1 MKTISFL
8 LSLCFVAGCCEL
20 SFGQIF
26 QRRSA
31 VAYETCTGPNCQ
43 STTQFYSTPAN
54 VAVQS
59 PVVSS
64 SVTVSSVQP
73 VTLVSSATILAND
86 RAVFRRAFMKSLKAA
101 KQSGAIT
108 DLEYLRLVTMSL
120 RPASLDKIRETVQ
133 ETAIQEGLATATA
146 INWDGLIAFMEKLI
160 PLIIK
165 LIDLFS

>member
-1 MKTISFL
+1 MRTISLL
-8 LSLCFVAGCCEL
+8 LSLCFVAGCCDF
-20 SFGQIF
+20 SFAQMF
-26 QRRSA
+26 QRRQA
-31 VAYETCTGPNCQ
+31 VTYETCTGPNCQ
-43 STTQFYSTPAN
+43 SAQQFYPSS
-54 VAVQS
+54 VVVQS
-59 PVVSS
+59 PVVVPS
-64 SVTVSSVQP
+64 SVTVSSVQSVAP
-73 VTLVSSATILAND
+73 VSSASILAND

>member
-1 MKTISFL
+1 MKTINFL
-8 LSLCFVAGCCEL
+8 LSLCFVAGCCDL
-20 SFGQIF
+20 SFGQMF
-26 QRRSA
+26 QRRPA
-31 VAYETCTGPNCQ
+31 VTYETCTGPNCQ
-43 STTQFYSTPAN
+43 STQKFYSNP
-54 VAVQS
+54 VVVQS

-64 SVTVSSVQP
+64 VTISSSQP
-73 VTLVSSATILAND
+73 VVAVSSATILAND

-101 KQSGAIT
+101 KQSGSIT

-165 LIDLFS
+165 LIDLFN

>member
-1 MKTISFL
+1 MKTISAL
-8 LSLCFVAGCCEL
+8 LSLCCVAVCCDS
-20 SFGQIF
+20 SFGQMF

-31 VAYETCTGPNCQ
+31 VTYETCTGPNCK
-43 STTQFYSTPAN
+43 SAPKFYSIPSS
-54 VAVQS
+54 VVVQS

-64 SVTVSSVQP
+64 VTVSSVRP
-73 VTLVSSATILAND
+73 VTSVSSATILAND
-86 RAVFRRAFMKSLKAA
+86 RAVFRRAFMKSLRAA
-101 KQSGAIT
+101 KQSGSIS
-108 DLEYLRLVTMSL
+108 DLDYLRLVTMSL

-146 INWDGLIAFMEKLI
+146 INWDGLIEFMEKLI

>member
-1 MKTISFL
+1 MRTVSLL
-8 LSLCFVAGCCEL
+8 LSLCFVAGCCDF
-20 SFGQIF
+20 SFAQMF
-26 QRRSA
+26 QRRQA
-31 VAYETCTGPNCQ
+31 VTNETCTGPNCQ
-43 STTQFYSTPAN
+43 SAPQFYPSS
-54 VAVQS
+54 VVQS
-59 PVVSS
+59 PVVVPSG
-64 SVTVSSVQP
+64 VIVSSVQP
-73 VTLVSSATILAND
+73 VTSVSSATILAND